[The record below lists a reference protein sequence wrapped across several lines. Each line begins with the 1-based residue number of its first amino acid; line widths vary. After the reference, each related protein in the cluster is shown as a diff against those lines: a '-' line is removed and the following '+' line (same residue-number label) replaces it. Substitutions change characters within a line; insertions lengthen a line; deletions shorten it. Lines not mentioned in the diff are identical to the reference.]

1 MIRIL
6 SIFVLVAAFAGCA
19 SSPAHSLD
27 PDLDSSPEQAA
38 DAHPAQ
44 MYHHAGRLLEAG
56 DMNEAAFW
64 FYAGQLRYR
73 VHLMARPDLPPDG
86 DPALFASLN
95 AVLGQEINE
104 YLGARPDEWEKVIER
119 VLNWD
124 TNTPNDFTPKSEFS
138 AEHEKVRAGL
148 TELWEM
154 VRNKREELL
163 KAAAEREAINR

>member
-6 SIFVLVAAFAGCA
+6 SILLLVAAAAGCA
-19 SSPAHSLD
+19 SSPTPSLE
-27 PDLDSSPEQAA
+27 PNPEFSPEQAA
-38 DAHPAQ
+38 NAHPVQ

-73 VHLMARPDLPPDG
+73 VHLMARPDLPPDR

-95 AVLGQEINE
+95 SVLGQEINE
-104 YLGARPDEWEKVIER
+104 YLGARPDEWERVIER

-124 TNTPNDFTPKSEFS
+124 ANTPNHFTPKSEYS
-138 AEHEKVRAGL
+138 SEHERVRSGL

-154 VRNKREELL
+154 VRNNRGELQ
-163 KAAAEREAINR
+163 KAAAEREASER

>member
-6 SIFVLVAAFAGCA
+6 SIFALVAAFAGCA
-19 SSPAHSLD
+19 SSPTPSLEPN
-27 PDLDSSPEQAA
+27 PDFSPEQAA
-38 DAHPAQ
+38 RAHPVQ

-73 VHLMARPDLPPDG
+73 VHLMARPGLPPDR

-95 AVLGQEINE
+95 SVLGQEINE
-104 YLGARPDEWEKVIER
+104 YLGAHPDEWERVIER

-124 TNTPNDFTPKSEFS
+124 ANTPNDFTPKSEYS
-138 AEHEKVRAGL
+138 AEHEEVRSGL

-154 VRNKREELL
+154 VRNNREELQ
-163 KAAAEREAINR
+163 KAAADREASNR